1 MLSRLQRRKRT
12 DKPGEERSCPD
23 PCGERG
29 LRVGTRALTVKRRV
43 RGIVRGQMRQGR
55 SQSKKS

>member
-1 MLSRLQRRKRT
+1 MLSRLQRRKRI
-12 DKPGEERSCPD
+12 DKPGEERSCSD

-43 RGIVRGQMRQGR
+43 RGQMRQGR

>member
-1 MLSRLQRRKRT
+1 MLCRLQMRKRT

-23 PCGERG
+23 RCGEGR
-29 LRVGTRALTVKRRV
+29 LRVGTRALAVKRRV
-43 RGIVRGQMRQGR
+43 RGIVRGQMRQER